1 MTIPTSAER
10 EKLKQKLGLTD
21 ADFVKPAPQRQ
32 PWSRPFWDAAPARV
46 GWCARP
52 AWTAATST
60 TRRTFYCTA
69 CGSRTAPSERP
80 ARGTATL
87 LAYAVNA
94 YGVPAAFMEDLPYVL
109 AVVLLPEGP
118 RMISNV
124 VDCDPQSL
132 RNGMALEVVFRE
144 AAPGVVLPKWRPARG
159 GPNGA
164 V

>member
-1 MTIPTSAER
+1 MTLLTFADR

-21 ADFVKPAPQRQ
+21 ADFIKPVPQQQ
-32 PWSRPFWDAAPARV
+32 PWSRPFWDAAREGRLVCKTCVDCGHVDHP
-46 GWCARP
+46 P
-52 AWTAATST
+52 YL
-60 TRRTFYCTA
+60 YCTA
-69 CGSRTAPSERP
+69 CGSDRAEWRP

-144 AAPGVVLPKWRPARG
+144 GAPGVVLPKWRPARG